1 MGAHTRSARALCAY
15 PSAQRV
21 TIATGADKSVS
32 HLQRCFCA
40 VDKTFFIYAESITY
54 KKNFAE
60 LCGTLH

>member
-21 TIATGADKSVS
+21 TIATGADKPVP

-40 VDKTFFIYAESITY
+40 VGKIFYY
-54 KKNFAE
+54 
-60 LCGTLH
+60 LH